1 MMALMVLDPQIEEEL
16 KAQREASGLD
26 RYDEVWEGVYMM
38 APLANNEHTGVQQRL
53 ATALQN
59 ALGMESDAFVSAGSN
74 VSDRNEGWRD
84 NYRIPDAVVVFPGGA
99 ARNCDTHW
107 CGGPDFVA
115 EVTSPGDR
123 TRDKLEFYGGI
134 GVREL
139 LVIDRKPWLL
149 ELYRLADGDLRLV
162 GRSSLAD
169 PQPLRGE
176 VVPTS
181 FRLVPGDGRPRIE
194 VTHHDGVQ
202 RWLV

>member
-1 MMALMVLDPQIEEEL
+1 MALMVLDPEIEEKL

-38 APLANNEHTGVQQRL
+38 APLANNEHTGIQQRL
-53 ATALQN
+53 STALQN
-59 ALGMESDAFVSAGSN
+59 AVGMDSDVYVSAGAN
-74 VSDRNEGWRD
+74 VSDREDGWLD
-84 NYRIPDAVVVFPGGA
+84 NYRIPDAVVVFPGGV
-99 ARNCDTHW
+99 ARNCKTHW

-123 TRDKLEFYGGI
+123 TRDKLDFYAGI

-139 LVIDRKPWLL
+139 SVIDRQPWQL
-149 ELYRLADGDLRLV
+149 ELYRLDDGELKLV
-162 GRSSLAD
+162 GRSTLAD
-169 PQPLRGE
+169 PVVLMSA

-181 FRLVPGDGRPRIE
+181 FRLVAGKPRPRIE
-194 VTHHDGVQ
+194 VTHLDGVQ